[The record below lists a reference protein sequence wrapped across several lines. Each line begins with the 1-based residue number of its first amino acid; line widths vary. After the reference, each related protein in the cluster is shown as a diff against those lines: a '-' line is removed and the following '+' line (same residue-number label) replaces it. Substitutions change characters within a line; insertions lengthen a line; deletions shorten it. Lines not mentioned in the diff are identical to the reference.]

1 MNSSRSRA
9 FVSRRQQDGAQK
21 EKLPYSLLS
30 VLNFIAQTKHCYI
43 TLTCHGNNYPT
54 KLYRESVYLFNKR
67 SDTIKYL
74 KKVLRG
80 LEPMRYPTGKVLLNI
95 ITEYNNRL
103 SNH

>member
-1 MNSSRSRA
+1 M
-9 FVSRRQQDGAQK
+9 VIII
-21 EKLPYSLLS
+21 LLS
-30 VLNFIAQTKHCYI
+30 FIVSQFIYST
-43 TLTCHGNNYPT
+43 
-54 KLYRESVYLFNKR
+54 REV